1 MVNKMGLKRKTA
13 SFVAMTL
20 IATMAV
26 ELTPQGTLS
35 LQAATDLTQEEYDEL
50 VGTYS
55 IDDSIPDYQKYMEN
69 KSCVYPGTEYII
81 AASDYVRYEEDGKA
95 AEPQIYK
102 DYENVAGGDD
112 SLLTTEE
119 ALVEYEITIKE
130 SGFYDIMLDYYP
142 VEGKNSEIQRAFFVD
157 GKLPYKELAFI
168 EFSRIWNN
176 DVSTTTTDKNGIV
189 VKEWEKDNQGNEV
202 KPKTL
207 ESPEWVQSYLY
218 DSNGYILSPLSVY
231 LEAGDH
237 TITML
242 SIKEPML
249 LHKIVLTNHKEIK
262 DYEAAKTTWDEMG
275 AVQATN
281 TVIRIEAENA
291 IKTSSQML
299 YPRQDQSSPAVYPS
313 SPKVLLNNTIGGN
326 SWKDAGQWVEWEFE
340 VPESGYYNIST
351 YCKQNFVRGIDVC
364 RKIYIDGEV
373 PFSELEA
380 YGFHYEQNWREEII
394 SDENGNA
401 YDIYLEAGKH
411 TLRMEV
417 VLGDMADIISQV
429 QSCVQQLNAI
439 YRQVIYITGVSPDKY
454 RDYQIEASL
463 PELESEL
470 VAVRAELGEAIEAL
484 KITAGR
490 NSDKLTVLQTMT
502 DQLDE
507 LIKDQERFT
516 EVISSYKV
524 NVRACGNWITQVLGQ
539 PLQLDRIMVYASD
552 SKPSIEKDNWF
563 ARAGY
568 ELQRLYYSFVVD
580 YNQIGNVAEESDET
594 TVLTL
599 WIGTGRDQA
608 NVIKALIDENFTKE
622 TNISINVQLVDM
634 NTLLRAT
641 LAGEGP
647 DVAIQVANTN
657 GIAGAVL
664 NTGNDTPVNYGLRNA
679 VLDLS
684 KFDDYEEVIK
694 RFDES
699 AMVPF
704 SFNGA
709 TYALPD
715 TQTFPM
721 MFYRKDILAE
731 IGLDVPK
738 TWDEVKVAMTV
749 LSKNQMEFG
758 MLPSEQIFAMLL
770 FQNGGEYYSENG
782 DKSML
787 DSDIAVN
794 TFKTYCEYYT
804 DYKLDKATSVEER
817 FRTGEC
823 PIIISDYTT
832 YNNLQVSAPD
842 IAGLWDFT
850 VVPGVLQAD
859 ESILHTTGS
868 TGLADI
874 IMSDT
879 EHPQECWE
887 FLKWWTS
894 AETQTL
900 YGREME
906 SLMGASA
913 RVATANLE
921 AMGNLSWPVR
931 DYKEIMSQ
939 FEQVQGIPQV
949 PGGYYSWRNLN
960 NAFYSVTTDES
971 STGHD
976 MVATPREELMDKV
989 LYIDAEINYKREEFG
1004 LPLVSDNEDAGN

>member
-249 LHKIVLTNHKEIK
+249 LHQIVLTNHKEIK
-262 DYEAAKTTWDEMG
+262 DYETVKATWDEMG

-291 IKTSSQML
+291 VKTSSQML

-394 SDENGNA
+394 SDKNGNA

-794 TFKTYCEYYT
+794 TFKTYCEFYT

-850 VVPGVLQAD
+850 VVPGVVQED
-859 ESILHTTGS
+859 GSILHTTGS

-1004 LPLVSDNEDAGN
+1004 LPLASKNEDAGN